1 MGIFSRFTDIVNSN
15 INALLDKAEDPEKMV
30 RLIIQEMEDTL
41 VEVRSASA
49 KTLANKKEIVNQI
62 AKYESDASDWEAKA
76 ELALSKDREDLARA
90 ALQEKK
96 KSAEAAEAL
105 SKELAIVD
113 EQISKLQD
121 EIGQLQEKLAD
132 AKSRQKAII
141 MRQKTASSRLEV
153 KKTLD
158 STKVDNAMGRFEQ
171 YERKIDDLESQV
183 EAYDL
188 GKKTLQDEFAE
199 LEASDKVEDELAA
212 LKAKVKGAN
221 TSTEKSK
228 LQTHTKHPNP
238 PNSTAYSP
246 RPNEPLDIDS
256 SVQTDQQS
264 RQWGKWRKMA
274 TLRRMC
280 APPVALANDV
290 ISVKRQ

>member
-62 AKYESDASDWEAKA
+62 AKYESYASDWEAKA

-199 LEASDKVEDELAA
+199 LEARDKVEDELAA

-221 TSTEKSK
+221 TSTEKS
-228 LQTHTKHPNP
+228 
-238 PNSTAYSP
+238 
-246 RPNEPLDIDS
+246 E
-256 SVQTDQQS
+256 
-264 RQWGKWRKMA
+264 
-274 TLRRMC
+274 
-280 APPVALANDV
+280 
-290 ISVKRQ
+290 